1 MDPSPERSP
10 DATRVLAL
18 AAGVSAASALD
29 TSLMFIAYPEI
40 AEAFSGAS
48 PAELSWVLTS
58 YTIVAAA
65 LLVPAGRLADR
76 VGRRRVF
83 LTGSGLFTLGAGL
96 SAAAPVVGVL
106 VAARV
111 VQAVGGAMLTPS
123 ALALIMH
130 EYPPGKRASAVGAWA
145 AISGV
150 SASAAPVVGAA
161 AIEVGSWR
169 FAFLIPVPIGIVALT
184 LGPRVLRESRDD
196 SSGAGWDPLGSVLV
210 VAGIA
215 ALAYAIVQSGDWGW
229 LHPRT
234 IGVLVAAV
242 GVLAFF
248 VARCAHHPAP
258 VVDLRLFARRSFRV
272 TVVVGFTVGLA
283 YFCMFFALVQFVT
296 LAWDGSILEAGLLT
310 VPIPLVSG
318 CTALMGGRIADRVGH
333 RRVMVPGGLAF
344 AAGAAWLL
352 LTAGDEPAL
361 LVTWFPAL
369 VVMGAGIGV
378 LLPSCNSAGA
388 FGMEPHELGTSAGV
402 VQTVIRVGGALGTAI
417 GILAVSDIAAGD
429 GADEFD
435 AVWSLLVGAGL
446 LTAAVASLLDTRPRA
461 APVDLPT
468 DPARDGAAA

>member
-1 MDPSPERSP
+1 MDPSPERSAH
-10 DATRVLAL
+10 ATRVLAL

-40 AEAFSGAS
+40 SQAFPEAS
-48 PAELSWVLTS
+48 PAELSWVLTA

-76 VGRRRVF
+76 LGRRRIF
-83 LTGSGLFTLGAGL
+83 LTGSALFTVGAAL
-96 SAAAPVVGVL
+96 SASAPVVGLL

-130 EYPPGKRASAVGAWA
+130 EFPPSKRASAVGAWA

-150 SASAAPVVGAA
+150 AASAAPVIGAA
-161 AIEVGSWR
+161 AIEAGSWR
-169 FAFLIPVPIGIVALT
+169 YAFLIPVPIGVVALT
-184 LGPRVLRESRDD
+184 VGPRLLRESRDD
-196 SSGAGWDPLGSVLV
+196 SASAGWDPLGSVLV
-210 VAGIA
+210 VVGIA

-229 LHPRT
+229 FDPRT
-234 IGVLVAAV
+234 IGVLTIAIAV
-242 GVLAFF
+242 LGAF

-258 VVDLRLFARRSFRV
+258 VVDMRLFARRSFRV
-272 TVVVGFTVGLA
+272 TVVVGFIIGLS

-296 LAWDGSILEAGLLT
+296 RAWHYSILEAGLVT

-318 CTALMGGRIADRVGH
+318 FTALAGGRIADRVGH
-333 RRVMVPGGLAF
+333 RRVMVPGALAF

-352 LTAGDEPAL
+352 FRAGDEPSL

-369 VVMGAGIGV
+369 VVMGAGVGV

-417 GILAVSDIAAGD
+417 GILLVSDFAVGD
-429 GADEFD
+429 RADEFD
-435 AVWSLLVGAGL
+435 AIWALLVGAGL
-446 LTAAVASLLDTRPRA
+446 LTAAVATLLDTRPHAEPVEVPNERA
-461 APVDLPT
+461 RA
-468 DPARDGAAA
+468 

>member
-1 MDPSPERSP
+1 MDPSPQRSAH
-10 DATRVLAL
+10 ATRVLAL

-40 AEAFSGAS
+40 SEAFCEAT
-48 PAELSWVLTS
+48 PAKLSWVLTS

-76 VGRRRVF
+76 LGRRRIF
-83 LTGSGLFTLGAGL
+83 LTGSGLFTLGAAL
-96 SAAAPVVGVL
+96 SAAAPTVELL

-130 EYPPGKRASAVGAWA
+130 EFPPSKRASAVGAWA

-150 SASAAPVVGAA
+150 AASAAPVIGAA
-161 AIEVGSWR
+161 AIEAGSWR
-169 FAFLIPVPIGIVALT
+169 FAFLIPLPIGVVALT
-184 LGPRVLRESRDD
+184 VGPRLLRESRDD
-196 SSGAGWDPLGSVLV
+196 SASAGWDPLGSVLV

-215 ALAYAIVQSGDWGW
+215 ALAYAIVQSGTWGW
-229 LHPRT
+229 LDPRT

-242 GVLAFF
+242 AVLGSF

-272 TVVVGFTVGLA
+272 TVAVGFTVGLG

-296 LAWDGSILEAGLLT
+296 RAWDYSILQAGLLT

-318 CTALMGGRIADRVGH
+318 FTALAGGRVADRVGH
-333 RRVMVPGGLAF
+333 RRVMVPGALAF

-352 LTAGDEPAL
+352 LTAADEPAL
-361 LVTWFPAL
+361 LTTWFPAL
-369 VVMGAGIGV
+369 VVMGAGVGV

-388 FGMEPHELGTSAGV
+388 FGMQPHELGTSAGV

-417 GILAVSDIAAGD
+417 GILLVSDVAVGD

-435 AVWSLLVGAGL
+435 AVWGLLVGAGL
-446 LTAAVASLLDTRPRA
+446 LTAAMASLLDTRPRA
-461 APVDLPT
+461 AHVEVHAEPT
-468 DPARDGAAA
+468 RA